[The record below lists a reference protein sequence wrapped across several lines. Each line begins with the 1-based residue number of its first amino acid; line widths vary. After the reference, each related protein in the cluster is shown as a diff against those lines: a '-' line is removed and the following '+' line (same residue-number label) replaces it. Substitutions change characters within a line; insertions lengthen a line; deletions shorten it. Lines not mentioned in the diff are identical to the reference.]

1 MCATY
6 HDLGYTLANSLAVS
20 LPVYIRI
27 TTVLGP
33 HIWTLYIRCVFIYSL
48 YDYTTVL
55 AKIILQ
61 LYCITRRG
69 AARGDGRTE
78 YRSADRRSVFYIY
91 SPSIYVNT
99 FKIVEIT
106 TLCL

>member
-27 TTVLGP
+27 TTCWDRTFG
-33 HIWTLYIRCVFIYSL
+33 HYTLYLYSL

-99 FKIVEIT
+99 FKIVK
-106 TLCL
+106 